1 MRYCSCLDLYIHKK
15 RYSQRIKL
23 TLFFCMKGVNLNW
36 ILWISMLS
44 HFITDHRFVC
54 ILCMEETV
62 FLLMFQSKLTI
73 GTLRSNDPDGN
84 ENIEKTIG
92 LISKTTTLHV
102 HHACLYIS
110 FLFFHDYDVNMPN
123 FAFYGGR
130 KQATTK
136 LCLSF
141 WAWLW
146 TLEIQLQKG
155 SPTFHKV
162 SGLE

>member
-1 MRYCSCLDLYIHKK
+1 
-15 RYSQRIKL
+15 
-23 TLFFCMKGVNLNW
+23 
-36 ILWISMLS
+36 MLS
-44 HFITDHRFVC
+44 HIITDHRFVC

-110 FLFFHDYDVNMPN
+110 SLFFHDYDVNMPN

-141 WAWLW
+141 
-146 TLEIQLQKG
+146 
-155 SPTFHKV
+155 
-162 SGLE
+162 

>member
-92 LISKTTTLHV
+92 LISKTTTSHV
-102 HHACLYIS
+102 HHAFCI
-110 FLFFHDYDVNMPN
+110 FLCPFVHDYDVKIPI
-123 FAFYGGR
+123 FTFYKVH
-130 KQATTK
+130 KQANTK
-136 LCLSF
+136 SYF
-141 WAWLW
+141 
-146 TLEIQLQKG
+146 
-155 SPTFHKV
+155 PF
-162 SGLE
+162 